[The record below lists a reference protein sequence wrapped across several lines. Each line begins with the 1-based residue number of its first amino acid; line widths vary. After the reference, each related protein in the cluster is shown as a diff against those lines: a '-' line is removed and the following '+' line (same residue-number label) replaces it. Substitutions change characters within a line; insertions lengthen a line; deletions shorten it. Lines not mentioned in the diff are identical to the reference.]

1 MTGLP
6 VVPVK
11 VRAKGGDTNVHTYA
25 FLNGGSN
32 TSFCSE
38 QLMKRL
44 GIKGINTTISLTTM
58 ERESSTRKCELV
70 QLEVFD

>member
-11 VRAKGGDTNVHTYA
+11 VRAKGSDTTVHTYA
-25 FLNGGSN
+25 FLDGGSN

-44 GIKGINTTISLTTM
+44 GVKGVNTTISLTTM
-58 ERESSTRKCELV
+58 ERVAQESVNLSNWKFST
-70 QLEVFD
+70 